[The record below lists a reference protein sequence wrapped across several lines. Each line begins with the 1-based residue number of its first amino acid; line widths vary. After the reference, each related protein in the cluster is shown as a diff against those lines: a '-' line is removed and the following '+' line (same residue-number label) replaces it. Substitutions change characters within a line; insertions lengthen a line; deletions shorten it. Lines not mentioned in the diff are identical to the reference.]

1 VAEADKTNKSPS
13 TPSLTDLQTL
23 PSDSFGLGRH
33 TKSGGR
39 KGVIENK
46 RSKQRQLQWLYG
58 EDYFLENVLFGTRDL
73 ENVLFC
79 TLKYVGVCG
88 CGCYHV
94 YFSRLYYAYRV
105 H

>member
-1 VAEADKTNKSPS
+1 
-13 TPSLTDLQTL
+13 
-23 PSDSFGLGRH
+23 
-33 TKSGGR
+33 
-39 KGVIENK
+39 VIENK

-58 EDYFLENVLFGTRDL
+58 EDYFLENVLFGTHNL

-79 TLKYVGVCG
+79 TLKYMGVCG

-105 H
+105 HFWIDGALFSGNAFICYLIRVFKIS